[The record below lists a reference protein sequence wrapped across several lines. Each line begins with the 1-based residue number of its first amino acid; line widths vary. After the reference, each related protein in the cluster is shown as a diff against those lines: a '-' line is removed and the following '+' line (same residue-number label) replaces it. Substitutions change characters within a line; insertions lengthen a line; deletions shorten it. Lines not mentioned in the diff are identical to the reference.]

1 MLGEKIGEGIG
12 KVISQRVLP
21 SAGGPPQVETTFRS
35 SGKLM
40 GLASSETGT
49 YVATL
54 RTDGSLIGQGQGVVM
69 GPPGE
74 LASWTGQGIG
84 LPQKDGSIKYRG
96 AVYFDSNSATWKR
109 LTSVAAIFEFEV
121 SAEGETKGQLFEWK

>member
-1 MLGEKIGEGIG
+1 MLGEKIGEGTG

-21 SAGGPPQVETTFRS
+21 SAGGPPLVETTFRG

-49 YVATL
+49 YSAAL
-54 RTDGSLIGQGQGVVM
+54 RADGTLIGEGQGVVM

-74 LASWTGQGIG
+74 LASWKGGGIG
-84 LPQKDGSIKYRG
+84 QPQKDGSIKYRG
-96 AVYFDSNSATWKR
+96 AIYFESASPTWKR